1 MKYLEQL
8 NKFPDDFEYYLG
20 ASLDEITFAE
30 KKLNVTFPKSYCQF
44 LSECG
49 MCHFGD
55 TRIDGISKTK
65 DETHYSVVENTL
77 RLRESGDLP
86 DDLIVL
92 DFEEEEFLTLY
103 KVSEKPDN
111 DENFI
116 YGAEVHYKKNENMRI
131 GKIIKMFDSFEDF
144 FQNFIELAN

>member
-1 MKYLEQL
+1 
-8 NKFPDDFEYYLG
+8 
-20 ASLDEITFAE
+20 
-30 KKLNVTFPKSYCQF
+30 
-44 LSECG
+44 